1 MSQVVQFK
9 LLTPSAKIPFK
20 KYPTDAGYDLYS
32 DCSIAI
38 NPGHTMKLD
47 CGIALNIPQGFYGFI
62 VPRSSWRQK
71 GLACMSVYDAG
82 FQGKVE
88 PFITNMSNSIL
99 YIQENERIV
108 QLIIREVPEIE
119 LELVQ
124 SFKETERGE
133 LGAGST
139 GRF

>member
-1 MSQVVQFK
+1 MPRTIQFK
-9 LLTPSAKIPFK
+9 LLSATARSPFK
-20 KYPTDAGYDLYS
+20 KYSTDAGFDLYS
-32 DCSIAI
+32 DINMAI

-47 CGIALNIPQGFYGFI
+47 CGIALNIPPGFYGFI

-82 FQGKVE
+82 FQGRVE
-88 PFITNMSNSIL
+88 PFVTNMSNSIL
-99 YIQENERIV
+99 YIQQDERIV
-108 QLIIREVPEIE
+108 QLIIREVPDIE
-119 LELVQ
+119 LVEVELFVE
-124 SFKETERGE
+124 SERGE